1 MLTDPSGRI
10 LLACMWMVT
19 DSVRLN
25 TSLSPA
31 APFFLFP
38 ALALELKHI
47 LQIHVYI
54 DNYKGAKRLI
64 SIDL

>member
-19 DSVRLN
+19 ESVRLN

-31 APFFLFP
+31 PPLFLLP
-38 ALALELKHI
+38 TPALELKHI
-47 LQIHVYI
+47 LQIQRSY
-54 DNYKGAKRLI
+54 RLLQRSNI
-64 SIDL
+64 ND